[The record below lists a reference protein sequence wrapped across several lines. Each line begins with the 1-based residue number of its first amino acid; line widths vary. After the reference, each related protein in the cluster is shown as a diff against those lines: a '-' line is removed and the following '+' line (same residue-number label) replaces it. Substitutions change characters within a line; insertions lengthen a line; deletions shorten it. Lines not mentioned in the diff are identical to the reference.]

1 MWGRGVGVVAFVWL
15 AGAGSAAAQNAPVFP
30 TSLDRGPLLAWM
42 QRETDILPDRVVAVT
57 PQALTSVVSTF
68 PAAPGTSPRIVIRA
82 EAMSAEAYAHTG
94 ALSWHVSLN
103 ADCESHKVRLGETTG
118 YAERNLLGERRML
131 RISEPDWRTPEPG
144 TALEAAWRAACQ
156 KDFKGPFH
164 AAAVTVAQADPP
176 AAPDAPDAPDAPAA
190 KVAAPAAEAKPAPA
204 RPRAGMVVQV
214 GATTSEVEARGL
226 LNALQAR
233 LGGREAWVETASVDG
248 KLWRRAVV
256 GGFADGAEAARF
268 CAGLKAEGRGCFV
281 RPYRPG

>member
-1 MWGRGVGVVAFVWL
+1 
-15 AGAGSAAAQNAPVFP
+15 AGSAAAQNAPVFP

-42 QRETDILPDRVVAVT
+42 QRETDILPERVVAVT

-68 PAAPGTSPRIVIRA
+68 PAAPGTSPRVVIRA

-103 ADCESHKVRLGETTG
+103 ADCESRKVRLGETTG

-131 RISEPDWRTPEPG
+131 RVSEPDWRTPEPG

-156 KDFKGPFH
+156 KDFKGPFQ
-164 AAAVTVAQADPP
+164 AAAVTVAQADAPSAPP
-176 AAPDAPDAPDAPAA
+176 APTAAAKDPAPRPAA
-190 KVAAPAAEAKPAPA
+190 RPAP
-204 RPRAGMVVQV
+204 PRSRTGMVVQV
-214 GATTSEVEARGL
+214 GATTSEAEARGL

-233 LGGREAWVETASVDG
+233 LGGRQAWVETASVDG

-268 CAGLKAEGRGCFV
+268 CADLKAEGRGCFV
-281 RPYRPG
+281 RPSRPG